1 MIITID
7 TDKGTITTNGVAKI
21 LDGYE
26 FIISEIISSSKG
38 AFDDDSLNPH
48 YMQRSVEISWLD
60 TYPYRDIELF
70 EALDEFENREK
81 KYTEPQKNCVESQKN
96 T

>member
-70 EALDEFENREK
+70 EALDEFEK
-81 KYTEPQKNCVESQKN
+81 KKRVATDDQ
-96 T
+96 

>member
-1 MIITID
+1 MQVGKQYPVRGKD
-7 TDKGTITTNGVAKI
+7 YFYKI
-21 LDGYE
+21 LTIGE
-26 FIISEIISSSKG
+26 KTG
-38 AFDDDSLNPH
+38 
-48 YMQRSVEISWLD
+48 WLD